1 MHGLFLG
8 QGWAALCRTA
18 AHAVLPGAAQSPPCA
33 RGSGEVAGVGLGQD
47 RRSARHGEEGTC
59 GTALHGGDGTAR
71 ECQRTP
77 GLMPPPARRGGGRQ
91 AALAAS
97 SSNLWLNLMGCSV
110 GANNYTEMSSAACF
124 ARCPPARLVPGF
136 HCAGHGCPLIYLPG
150 GCSRPRG
157 GAAPGAGTGSPESR
171 PPLPP
176 CLSCMK
182 QRSRC
187 SSRSQA
193 LGTCLE
199 VDVPWA
205 GPTRSRPATA

>member
-18 AHAVLPGAAQSPPCA
+18 ARAMLPGAAQSPPCA

-47 RRSARHGEEGTC
+47 RRSAWHGEEGTC

-91 AALAAS
+91 AALDAS

-110 GANNYTEMSSAACF
+110 GANNYTEMSSAARF
-124 ARCPPARLVPGF
+124 ARCPPPACARL
-136 HCAGHGCPLIYLPG
+136 PLRW
-150 GCSRPRG
+150 SRL
-157 GAAPGAGTGSPESR
+157 SF
-171 PPLPP
+171 LPP
-176 CLSCMK
+176 RRL
-182 QRSRC
+182 QPAPAEVLHHGQG
-187 SSRSQA
+187 QA
-193 LGTCLE
+193 ARRVSL
-199 VDVPWA
+199 P
-205 GPTRSRPATA
+205 SRPASAA